1 MATENTVSSPRID
14 RKFVDANG
22 NLTPNAYALLYGLI
36 TRTGGVIAPIIDIN
50 SIDGRLNAVEVA
62 PLAMDA
68 TAQLVELVSVLE
80 TLPAPM
86 AQEPQQIDIQD
97 TRTMALAAEVDQ
109 LRQRIEALEIGASP

>member
-1 MATENTVSSPRID
+1 MTTENTVSSPRID

-22 NLTPNAYALLYGLI
+22 NITPNAYVLLYGLI

-50 SIDGRLNAVEVA
+50 GIDSRLNAVEVA